1 MSMDEK
7 EWELYQ
13 SRKMAEIDYNSGIAS
28 AREEGREEGEKVG
41 IEKGERKG
49 KKEAKIQIAKKLIES
64 GMELEKVAQ
73 VTGLSENE
81 IKEITTKE
89 N

>member
-41 IEKGERKG
+41 IEKRERKG

>member
-1 MSMDEK
+1 MSNLEEK
-7 EWELYQ
+7 KE
-13 SRKMAEIDYNSGIAS
+13 
-28 AREEGREEGEKVG
+28 
-41 IEKGERKG
+41 
-49 KKEAKIQIAKKLIES
+49 KKEAKIQNKKKLIES
-64 GMELEKVAQ
+64 GMEIEKVAQ

>member
-13 SRKMAEIDYNSGIAS
+13 SRKMAEIHYNSGIAS